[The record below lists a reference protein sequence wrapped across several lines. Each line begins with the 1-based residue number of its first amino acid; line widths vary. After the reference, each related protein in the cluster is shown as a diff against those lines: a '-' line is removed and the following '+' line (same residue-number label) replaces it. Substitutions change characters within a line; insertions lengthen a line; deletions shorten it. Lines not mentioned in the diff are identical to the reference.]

1 MALPSVTVADVLLGP
16 VWVYYAPV
24 AEPLPAITAAGLVN
38 YTDAPGGN
46 WTYLGDTTTPL
57 TLALDRSEYE
67 VMTEQRSAP
76 VRRIETRRVHT
87 FETTLV
93 EHDLI
98 NLGLAVGGTS
108 TTSAATGT
116 DAGYSEIAITSEAQS
131 LPEYAWLFVG
141 EYVDASGDSFARY
154 WYVQKGDA
162 ELNGNLQYGKEQV
175 GAIPLR
181 IRELTP
187 ASGDSVVWR
196 KITAT
201 PTA

>member
-1 MALPSVTVADVLLGP
+1 MALPSVTVADVLVGP

-24 AEPLPAITAAGLVN
+24 AEPLPAITAAGLVS

-46 WTYLGDTTTPL
+46 WAYLGDTNAPL
-57 TLALDRSEYE
+57 TLAIDRQEFE
-67 VMTEQRSAP
+67 VMSEQRNAP
-76 VRRIETRRVHT
+76 IKRVETRRVHT
-87 FETTLV
+87 FETSLL
-93 EHDLI
+93 EHDAT
-98 NLGLAVGGTS
+98 NLALAVGGTT

-116 DAGYSEIAITSEAQS
+116 DAGYTEIAITADAQS

-162 ELNGNLQYGKEQV
+162 QLNGNLQYGKEQA
-175 GAIPLR
+175 GAIPLQ

-187 ASGDSVVWR
+187 ASGNSVVWR
-196 KITAT
+196 KITAE